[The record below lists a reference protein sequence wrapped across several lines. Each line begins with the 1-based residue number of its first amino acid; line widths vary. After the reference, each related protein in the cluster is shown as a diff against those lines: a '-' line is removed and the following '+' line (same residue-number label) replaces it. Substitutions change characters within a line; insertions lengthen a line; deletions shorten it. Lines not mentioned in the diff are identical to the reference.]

1 MSTTA
6 PAAEPP
12 VGGTVALIASI
23 LPSLGPG
30 ERRVAEE
37 CVRAPQEVALLS
49 VGDLAA
55 RTSTSSATVVR
66 ACQTLGFKGF
76 QHLRLLLLRDAGA
89 AQAAAAG
96 HAADAGAPPTNRV
109 AALFAQA
116 ADELRDAPGSLDV
129 DEFERAAEA
138 IARAPRVLV
147 VGNGGSAPA
156 AQMVALRLLVSG
168 RPCEAPVDAVTQQL
182 TGTLLSPGDVCLA
195 VSDSGMNA
203 VTLHAVDGAVAA
215 GATVVGVTGY
225 ARSRL
230 GRAAAHTLVVGA
242 SYGSWDT
249 GAVTGNLAQIL
260 LLSALQAAVSER
272 TAASA
277 DAGRRT
283 REAVLGLVADD
294 DEDGPA
300 TP

>member
-1 MSTTA
+1 M
-6 PAAEPP
+6 
-12 VGGTVALIASI
+12 GGTVALIASI

-55 RTSTSSATVVR
+55 RTATSSATVVR

-89 AQAAAAG
+89 AHAAAAE
-96 HAADAGAPPTNRV
+96 HAAGPAPAHRV
-109 AALFAQA
+109 AALFARA
-116 ADELRDAPGSLDV
+116 ADELRDAPGSLDL
-129 DEFERAAEA
+129 EAFERAADA
-138 IARAPRVLV
+138 IAHAPRVLV

-168 RPCEAPVDAVTQQL
+168 RSCEAPVDAVTQQL
-182 TGTLLSPGDVCLA
+182 TGTLLSPADVCLA

-203 VTLHAVDGAVAA
+203 VTLHAVDSAVAA

-230 GRAAAHTLVVGA
+230 GRAATHTLVVGA
-242 SYGSWDT
+242 SYGSWET
-249 GAVTGNLAQIL
+249 GSVTGNLAQIL
-260 LLSALQAAVSER
+260 LLSALQIAVSER

-277 DAGRRT
+277 DAGRRA
-283 REAVLGLVADD
+283 RDAVLGLVADD

-300 TP
+300 EL

>member
-1 MSTTA
+1 MSTT
-6 PAAEPP
+6 PVAEPP
-12 VGGTVALIASI
+12 VGGTVALIRSI

-37 CVRAPQEVALLS
+37 CVRVPHEVALLS

-66 ACQTLGFKGF
+66 ACQTLGFRGF

-89 AQAAAAG
+89 AQAAG
-96 HAADAGAPPTNRV
+96 PEDPRVDGTPGGRV
-109 AALFAQA
+109 AALFAAA
-116 ADELRDAPGSLDV
+116 ADELRDAPGSLDA

-138 IARAPRVLV
+138 IARASRVLV

-156 AQMVALRLLVSG
+156 AQMAALRLLVTG

-182 TGTLLSPGDVCLA
+182 SARLLSPADVCLA

-203 VTLHAVDGAVAA
+203 ITLQAVDGAVTS

-230 GRAAAHTLVVGA
+230 GRAARHTLVVGA
-242 SYGSWDT
+242 SFDTWDS

-272 TAASA
+272 LEASA
-277 DAGRRT
+277 VAGRVT
-283 REAVLGLVADD
+283 RDAVLGLVADEDEPD
-294 DEDGPA
+294 DS
-300 TP
+300 

>member
-1 MSTTA
+1 MSTS
-6 PAAEPP
+6 PAEPP

-66 ACQTLGFKGF
+66 ACQTLGFRGF
-76 QHLRLLLLRDAGA
+76 QHLRLLLLRDVGA
-89 AQAAAAG
+89 AQATGPEPAVAEG
-96 HAADAGAPPTNRV
+96 PGGRI

-129 DEFERAAEA
+129 AAFEQAAEA
-138 IARAPRVLV
+138 IARASRVLV

-156 AQMVALRLLVSG
+156 AQMAALRLLTTG

-182 TGTLLSPGDVCLA
+182 SARLLSPADVCLA
-195 VSDSGMNA
+195 VSDSGMNG
-203 VTLHAVDGAVAA
+203 VTLQAVDGAVAS

-230 GRAAAHTLVVGA
+230 GRAARHTLVVGA
-242 SYGSWDT
+242 SYGTWDT

-260 LLSALQAAVSER
+260 LLSALQTAVSGR
-272 TAASA
+272 VDASA
-277 DAGRRT
+277 AAGRVT
-283 REAVLGLVADD
+283 REAVLGLVADEVED
-294 DEDGPA
+294 D
-300 TP
+300 T

>member
-1 MSTTA
+1 MSTA
-6 PAAEPP
+6 SAEPP
-12 VGGTVALIASI
+12 VGGTVALIRSI

-30 ERRVAEE
+30 ERRVADE

-66 ACQTLGFKGF
+66 ACQTLGFRGF
-76 QHLRLLLLRDAGA
+76 QHLRLLLLRDVGA
-89 AQAAAAG
+89 AQHAAAA
-96 HAADAGAPPTNRV
+96 AADVPGGRV

-116 ADELRDAPGSLDV
+116 ADELRDASGALDV
-129 DEFERAAEA
+129 DEFEHAAEV
-138 IARAPRVLV
+138 IARAQRVLV

-156 AQMVALRLLVSG
+156 AQMAALRLLTSG

-182 TGTLLSPGDVCLA
+182 SARLLSPADVCLA
-195 VSDSGMNA
+195 VSDSGMNG
-203 VTLHAVDGAVAA
+203 VTMQAVDGAVAS

-230 GRAAAHTLVVGA
+230 GRTARHTLVVGA
-242 SYGSWDT
+242 SYGTWDT

-260 LLSALQAAVSER
+260 LLSALQTAVSER
-272 TAASA
+272 VDASA
-277 DAGRRT
+277 AAGRVT
-283 REAVLGLVADD
+283 REAVLGLVADE
-294 DEDGPA
+294 DEPES
-300 TP
+300 